1 MLYAFIMNVF
11 IDKLLILS
19 CLDKHAESYCFL
31 QAVPFLTGC
40 PACLRN
46 FLNLFCELAC
56 SPDQGLFIN
65 VTAVNEVSPVPCPNT
80 QIQCSACQYHL

>member
-1 MLYAFIMNVF
+1 MIIMLLDQVF
-11 IDKLLILS
+11 VPQLGSYFHATMSELLL
-19 CLDKHAESYCFL
+19 FL

-56 SPDQGLFIN
+56 SPDQSLFIN
-65 VTAVNEVSPVPCPNT
+65 VTAVNEVSLSLNPFWNT
-80 QIQCSACQYHL
+80 S